1 MRKLMAAVMVV
12 SGLGLVTGCE
22 RKGDIQRQQENVAE
36 AQREV
41 DQERLEANQELA
53 ANPRNAQDA
62 QEDVNEARQE
72 LADEQSKLAD
82 KQYEQLSDQ
91 NQNTATGGSGMAA
104 STTSESNK
112 LEEVKGTI
120 QSASGS
126 NLTLIVP
133 DKDNQLMRFKS
144 DSQVKVMRD
153 DKALS
158 LSKLKAGDEVRASYQ
173 LDPNGQMLL
182 RSVEVTKTS
191 AKSLPDMPDMAK

>member
-22 RKGDIQRQQENVAE
+22 RKSEVQQQRENVAE
-36 AQREV
+36 AQRDV
-41 DQERLEANQELA
+41 AQEQREANQELA
-53 ANPRNAQDA
+53 STRQDT
-62 QEDVNEARQE
+62 QEDVNEARQD
-72 LADEQSKLAD
+72 LAEEQSKLAE
-82 KQYEQLSDQ
+82 KENEQLSEQ
-91 NQNTATGGSGMAA
+91 NRATGGSGLIG
-104 STTSESNK
+104 TKSESNK

-120 QSASGS
+120 QSASGN

-158 LSKLKAGDEVRASYQ
+158 LSSLKAGDEVRASYQ
-173 LDPNGQMLL
+173 VDPNGQMLL

>member
-22 RKGDIQRQQENVAE
+22 RKGDVQRQQENVAE

-41 DQERLEANQELA
+41 VQEQSEANQEVA
-53 ANPRNAQDA
+53 SSAQDA
-62 QEDVNEARQE
+62 QEDVNEARQD
-72 LADEQSKLAD
+72 LAEEQNKLAE
-82 KQYEQLSDQ
+82 KQYEQLSEQD
-91 NQNTATGGSGMAA
+91 TATGGSGMVSDKQAV
-104 STTSESNK
+104 NK

-120 QSASGS
+120 QSASGN

-144 DSQVKVMRD
+144 DAQVKVMHD
-153 DKALS
+153 DKPLS
-158 LSKLKAGDEVRASYQ
+158 LSSLKAGDEVRASYQ
-173 LDPNGQMLL
+173 MDPNGQMLL

-191 AKSLPDMPDMAK
+191 AKSLNDMPDVAK

>member
-22 RKGDIQRQQENVAE
+22 RKGDVQRQQENVAE

-41 DQERLEANQELA
+41 AEEQREASQDIA
-53 ANPRNAQDA
+53 ANAQDE
-62 QEDVNEARQE
+62 QEDVAEARRD
-72 LADEQSKLAD
+72 LAEEQNKLAE
-82 KQYEQLSDQ
+82 KQYEQLSEQD
-91 NQNTATGGSGMAA
+91 TATGGSGMVSDKQAR
-104 STTSESNK
+104 

-120 QSASGS
+120 QSASSG

-153 DKALS
+153 DKAMS

-173 LDPNGQMLL
+173 VDPNGQMLL

-191 AKSLPDMPDMAK
+191 AKSLPDMPDVAK

>member
-22 RKGDIQRQQENVAE
+22 RKGEVQRQQENVAE

-41 DQERLEANQELA
+41 VEEQREANQDIA
-53 ANPRNAQDA
+53 ATAQDK
-62 QEDVNEARQE
+62 QEDVAEARQD
-72 LADEQSKLAD
+72 LAEEQNKLAE

-91 NQNTATGGSGMAA
+91 DTATGGSGVVSDKQA
-104 STTSESNK
+104 K

-120 QSASGS
+120 QSTSGN

-133 DKDNQLMRFKS
+133 DKHNQLMRFKS
-144 DSQVKVMRD
+144 DPQVKVMHD

-158 LSKLKAGDEVRASYQ
+158 LSSLKAGDEVRASYQ

>member
-22 RKGDIQRQQENVAE
+22 RKGDVQRQQENVAE

-41 DQERLEANQELA
+41 AEEQREASQDIA
-53 ANPRNAQDA
+53 ATAQDK
-62 QEDVNEARQE
+62 QEDVAEARQD
-72 LADEQSKLAD
+72 LAEEQNKLAD
-82 KQYEQLSDQ
+82 KQYEQLSD
-91 NQNTATGGSGMAA
+91 NQDTATGGSGMVSDKQA
-104 STTSESNK
+104 K

-120 QSASGS
+120 QSASGN

-158 LSKLKAGDEVRASYQ
+158 LSNLKAGDEVRASYQ
-173 LDPNGQMLL
+173 IDPNGQMLL

-191 AKSLPDMPDMAK
+191 AKSLPDMPDTAK

>member
-1 MRKLMAAVMVV
+1 MRKLMAAVLVV

-22 RKGDIQRQQENVAE
+22 RKGEVQRQRENVAE

-41 DQERLEANQELA
+41 GQEKQEMNQEVA
-53 ANPRNAQDA
+53 SSRQDA
-62 QEDVNEARQE
+62 QEDVNEARQD
-72 LADEQSKLAD
+72 LAKEQSKLAE
-82 KQYEQLSDQ
+82 KEYEQLSD
-91 NQNTATGGSGMAA
+91 NQATGGSGMA
-104 STTSESNK
+104 SNK

-126 NLTLIVP
+126 NLTIIVP

-144 DSQVKVMRD
+144 DSQVKVMHD

-158 LSKLKAGDEVRASYQ
+158 MSSLKAGDEIRASYQ
-173 LDPNGQMLL
+173 VDPNGQMLL

>member
-22 RKGDIQRQQENVAE
+22 RKGDVQRQQENVAE

-41 DQERLEANQELA
+41 VEEQREASQDIA
-53 ANPRNAQDA
+53 ATAQDK
-62 QEDVNEARQE
+62 QEDVAEARQD
-72 LADEQSKLAD
+72 LAEEQNKLAD
-82 KQYEQLSDQ
+82 KQYEQLSERD
-91 NQNTATGGSGMAA
+91 TATGGSGMASDKQA
-104 STTSESNK
+104 K

-120 QSASGS
+120 QSASSG

-158 LSKLKAGDEVRASYQ
+158 LSSLKAGDEVRASYQ
-173 LDPNGQMLL
+173 MDPNGQMLL

>member
-22 RKGDIQRQQENVAE
+22 RKGDVQKQRENVAE

-41 DQERLEANQELA
+41 MQEQQDVNQEVA
-53 ANPRNAQDA
+53 SSREDA
-62 QEDVNEARQE
+62 QEDVAEAQQD
-72 LADEQSKLAD
+72 LAKEQTKLAE
-82 KQYEQLSDQ
+82 KEYEQLSD
-91 NQNTATGGSGMAA
+91 NQATGGSGMA
-104 STTSESNK
+104 SNK

-144 DSQVKVMRD
+144 DPQVKVMRD

-158 LSKLKAGDEVRASYQ
+158 MSSLKAGDEIRASYQ
-173 LDPNGQMLL
+173 IDPNGQMLL

-191 AKSLPDMPDMAK
+191 AKNLPDMPSKVK